1 MIPVCILIHSG
12 APSDAKLFDN
22 ILKELKRRRIIKK
35 RDIIYFDRGYY
46 SYKNYQI
53 GINKYKIV
61 PAIFPKQS
69 FSFKKLEGQM
79 SYPLEVFNKNKHSKH
94 LKSIIKSITNKLYDL
109 LKNWKDLKPI
119 RGQIEDF
126 FKVAK
131 NTFGLGQFHSYT
143 TESMYKNI
151 YLCLLLT
158 ALVIQQD
165 YVSKNGM
172 QRLEEC
178 DVIQEKP
185 VVKKSK
191 KRQRKTRK

>member
-1 MIPVCILIHSG
+1 MIG
-12 APSDAKLFDN
+12 
-22 ILKELKRRRIIKK
+22 
-35 RDIIYFDRGYY
+35 GYY

-61 PAIFPKQS
+61 PVIFPKQS

-79 SYPLEVFNKNKHSKH
+79 SYPLEVFNKNNRSKY
-94 LKSIIKSITNKLYDL
+94 LKSIIHSIINKLYDL

-158 ALVIQQD
+158 ALVIQQG
-165 YVSKNGM
+165 YESKTGM
-172 QRLEEC
+172 QRLGKG

-185 VVKKSK
+185 IIKKSK
-191 KRQRKTRK
+191 KDKEKPENNNDKPTPYKTEQQKLVITLKEKQSTLQFFTKI

>member
-1 MIPVCILIHSG
+1 
-12 APSDAKLFDN
+12 
-22 ILKELKRRRIIKK
+22 
-35 RDIIYFDRGYY
+35 
-46 SYKNYQI
+46 
-53 GINKYKIV
+53 
-61 PAIFPKQS
+61 
-69 FSFKKLEGQM
+69 M
-79 SYPLEVFNKNKHSKH
+79 SYPLEVFNKNNRSKH
-94 LKSIIKSITNKLYDL
+94 LKSVINSITNKLYDL

-158 ALVIQQD
+158 ALVIQQG
-165 YVSKNGM
+165 YRSKTEM
-172 QRLEEC
+172 QRLGEG

-185 VVKKSK
+185 IVKKSK
-191 KRQRKTRK
+191 KDKEKPENNNDKPTPYKTEQQKLATVPKEKQSTLQFFTKI